1 MARFRQRF
9 SVDQLNAINETI
21 CEQDKKD
28 DDEPPTATSGE
39 PKHPAKTTE
48 NKGKLIMDATC
59 VPADIR
65 FVFFQRAFLGLSW
78 HYFCQGQTGFCPLS
92 LSLLEMTGCAGSPK

>member
-28 DDEPPTATSGE
+28 DDGPPPATSGE
-39 PKHPAKTTE
+39 PKNPAKTTE
-48 NKGKLIMDATC
+48 NKDKLIMDATC
-59 VPADIR
+59 VSADIR
-65 FVFFQRAFLGLSW
+65 FVFFSKSVFGAFMALFLPRASRVLPAVAWFIRNDRLCGK
-78 HYFCQGQTGFCPLS
+78 P
-92 LSLLEMTGCAGSPK
+92 

>member
-1 MARFRQRF
+1 MVRFRQRF

-28 DDEPPTATSGE
+28 DDDPPPATGRGSE
-39 PKHPAKTTE
+39 NPAKTTE
-48 NKGKLIMDATC
+48 NKDKLIMDAAC

-65 FVFFQRAFLGLSW
+65 FVFFSKSVFGAFKALFLPRANRVL
-78 HYFCQGQTGFCPLS
+78 P
-92 LSLLEMTGCAGSPK
+92 AVA